1 MAQDT
6 RLSTVGWEFDSPQV
20 RMVNPP
26 NRIDIRKDEI
36 RPIGEL
42 AYHTILSIL
51 GTRSVTGMGR

>member
-1 MAQDT
+1 
-6 RLSTVGWEFDSPQV
+6 
-20 RMVNPP
+20 MVNPP